1 MATYTVSVSDDFAFG
16 IEAAREQ
23 YNLDNAGDPDF
34 VPLTEDRDYI
44 AFVVNRAAASWHAQ
58 YSVPPSPAMVD
69 RLEAENATLREQLAA
84 KNAAAV
90 DA

>member
-34 VPLTEDRDYI
+34 VPLTADADYI
-44 AFVVNRAAASWHAQ
+44 AFVVNRAAESWHTQ
-58 YSVPPSPAMVD
+58 YSVPPSPEMVD
-69 RLEAENATLREQLAA
+69 RLEAENAALKAQLAA
-84 KNAAAV
+84 KRAAAV
-90 DA
+90 TA